1 MSQKTVDDLKQ
12 ELRKFAEER
21 DWDQFH
27 SPKNLVMALVG
38 EAGELCAEFQ
48 WRSEQQSR
56 GLAKSELESVRQEVG
71 DVLIY
76 LVRLADQLDIDLLEC
91 GFDKLAINE
100 EKYPAKKVRGSAK
113 KYTEYG
119 EED

>member
-1 MSQKTVDDLKQ
+1 MSQKTVNDLKK
-12 ELRKFAEER
+12 ELRRFAEER
-21 DWDQFH
+21 DWEQFH

-48 WRSEQQSR
+48 WRTEDQSR
-56 GLAKSELESVRQEVG
+56 NLSEEELKSVKQEVG
-71 DVLIY
+71 DVFIY

-91 GFDKLAINE
+91 GFDKLVINNH
-100 EKYPAKKVRGSAK
+100 KYPADSVRGSSK